1 VYYLENC
8 NNKRKEKK
16 MQISKQKPWNRPYSK
31 RLYDLIQGNVD
42 KVNHDNEV
50 YNKKTKGKK
59 DADK

>member
-1 VYYLENC
+1 LQQQT
-8 NNKRKEKK
+8 KGKD